1 MNAFRSD
8 PSPVASAR
16 ALADRHVVKM
26 ALESALVLSTLTGGP
41 YKPTHARHPVTLWAG
56 ASRVNAAW
64 LLDHGLA
71 LCDEYARRF
80 GKVHACAAVLAGIDL
95 SAVPDEPATP
105 PVYCGPD
112 DVTGDTVEARYRAL
126 LARKYDAWGAMARW
140 TNASRPV
147 WA

>member
-1 MNAFRSD
+1 MNIFR
-8 PSPVASAR
+8 PSASPADSAA

-26 ALESALVLSTLTGGP
+26 ALESAQILSTLTGGP
-41 YKPTHARHPVTLWAG
+41 YKPTHTNHPCTLWAG

-64 LLDHGLA
+64 LLEHGVA

-80 GKVHACAAVLAGIDL
+80 GKVHGCAAVLANIDL
-95 SAVPDEPATP
+95 SSIPDRDGTA

-112 DVTGDTVEARYRAL
+112 DVPGETVEARYRAL
-126 LARKYDAWGAMARW
+126 LARKYAAWGAMARW
-140 TNASRPV
+140 TNAVRPG